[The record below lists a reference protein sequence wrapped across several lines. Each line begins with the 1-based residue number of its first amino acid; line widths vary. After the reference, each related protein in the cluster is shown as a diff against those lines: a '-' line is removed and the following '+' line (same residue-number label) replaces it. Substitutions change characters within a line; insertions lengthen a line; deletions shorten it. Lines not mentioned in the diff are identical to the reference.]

1 MADIVDK
8 LRKMAGDEI
17 LIREQ
22 RSQRIKKFALGAVR
36 IRTKSPGRQ

>member
-22 RSQRIKKFALGAVR
+22 RSQRIKNSR
-36 IRTKSPGRQ
+36 